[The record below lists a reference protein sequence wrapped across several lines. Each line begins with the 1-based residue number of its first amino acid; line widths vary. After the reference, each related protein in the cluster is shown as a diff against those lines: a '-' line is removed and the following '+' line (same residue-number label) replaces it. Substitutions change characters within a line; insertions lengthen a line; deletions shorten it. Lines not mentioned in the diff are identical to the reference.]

1 MVHCPECKTEL
12 DHVETELLKLEP
24 HEAVTASTDGG
35 NAVVTVCPHCD
46 VLLDL

>member
-12 DHVETELLKLEP
+12 EHVETELVELKP
-24 HEAVTASTDGG
+24 TEAVAASTDGG
-35 NAVVTVCPHCD
+35 KAVATVCPDCD